1 MSYRIS
7 IVTGS
12 DAERREIAAFL
23 AAFVRDGELLKP
35 RCGDDDPAKWE
46 QRMRWWWDEN
56 PHCLSDSPR
65 GYRLDHE
72 TAGLVGFSGL
82 IPFRY
87 EAGDETVPTL
97 VTTTLFVRECH
108 RSAVMGLLSR
118 QRELGRRYH
127 LVDGSPSPEMR
138 RILDKFGYRHAGDR
152 IQFLF
157 PTRRL
162 GGALA
167 RTALLALECS
177 FPLPSSAEAE
187 DFQLVL
193 DPADWEEPSVDGGG
207 HVRRSADPE
216 TLRWLARSGS
226 DARQFLGLVDEDGRP
241 VARAL
246 GVYKQRG
253 PVKACL
259 LLDHHDFHP
268 GGAGLGLLLRK
279 AIDAVGEGVLDPA
292 TGLLVLSRFG
302 VNSHHGVPGR
312 RVESILRYHL
322 PPPWQDLERDCL
334 PVEGDLALL

>member
-1 MSYRIS
+1 MSYRVS
-7 IVTGS
+7 SVAGS
-12 DAERREIAAFL
+12 DEERRDIAAFL
-23 AAFVRDGELLKP
+23 AAFVRDGELLQP
-35 RCGDDDPAKWE
+35 RPGDDDPAKWE
-46 QRMRWWWDEN
+46 QRMRWWWDDN
-56 PHCLSDSPR
+56 PHCLPGSPR
-65 GYRLDHE
+65 GYRLDHA

-87 EAGDETVPTL
+87 VAGDETVPTL
-97 VTTTLFVRECH
+97 ATTTLFVRERH

-138 RILDKFGYRHAGDR
+138 RVLDKFGYRHAGDR
-152 IQFLF
+152 VQFLF

-167 RTALLALECS
+167 RAALLALGWS
-177 FPLPSSAEAE
+177 FPLPSSGEAE
-187 DFQLVL
+187 GCRLVL
-193 DPADWEEPSVDGGG
+193 DPSDWEEPPAAGGRR
-207 HVRRSADPE
+207 VRRSADPE

-226 DARQFLGLVDEDGRP
+226 DPRQFLGLTDAEGRP

-246 GVYKQRG
+246 GVYQRRG
-253 PVKACL
+253 PLQACL
-259 LLDHHDFHP
+259 LLDHRDFHP

-279 AIDAVGEGVLDPA
+279 AIDGVGEGLLDPA
-292 TGLLVLSRFG
+292 TAVLVLSRFG
-302 VNSHHGVPGR
+302 VTSHHGVPGR

>member
-7 IVTGS
+7 NLTGS
-12 DAERREIAAFL
+12 DAERREVATFL
-23 AAFVRDGELLKP
+23 AAFVRDGELLLP
-35 RCGDDDPAKWE
+35 RPGDEDPAKWQ
-46 QRMRWWWDEN
+46 QRMRWWWDDN
-56 PHCLSDSPR
+56 PHCLPDSPR

-87 EAGDETVPTL
+87 ETGDEIVPTL
-97 VTTTLFVRECH
+97 VTTTLFVRERH

-162 GGALA
+162 GGAPA
-167 RTALLALECS
+167 RTALLALGWS
-177 FPLPSSAEAE
+177 FPLPSSAEV
-187 DFQLVL
+187 DGFRLVL
-193 DPADWEEPSVDGGG
+193 DPAEWEEPPIEGGRR
-207 HVRRSADPE
+207 VRRSADPE
-216 TLRWLARSGS
+216 TLQWLARSGS
-226 DARQFLGLVDEDGRP
+226 DARQFLGLVDEEGRP

-246 GVYKQRG
+246 GVYQRRG

-259 LLDHHDFHP
+259 ILEHRDFHP

-279 AIDAVGEGVLDPA
+279 AIDAIGEGVLDPA

-302 VNSHHGVPGR
+302 VTSHHGVPGR
-312 RVESILRYHL
+312 CVESILRYHL